1 MKNGWRGRRARRA
14 ADQGASCANHI
25 ILNMR
30 RKIIEP
36 VYKSKQHRQHR
47 RNSRSERQHL
57 PRRFFSDGE
66 AVTEKKVGR
75 IMLVGP
81 PGKSA
86 EINCVDRACFH
97 GGAPKI
103 LTKIVEKSRKQF
115 RSPFLVR
122 WLFSSSPIGSAP
134 PSSSFGAHHLSCAPT
149 TPPCHYTSLFRQSP
163 SLAHFLRATRRVF
176 GVPMEND
183 ELEANVIV
191 VDDDVQATWLEL
203 VPGQHQLPQPAPPY
217 GMSIVCCVEENGTTA
232 VDNLP
237 MVTVCVSGGGR
248 CPPPDSHRG
257 LQPRL
262 QPCGRPCAR
271 RGQPAA
277 PTPEASYLESLRY
290 SAPFS
295 PSRREGSLF

>member
-1 MKNGWRGRRARRA
+1 
-14 ADQGASCANHI
+14 
-25 ILNMR
+25 MR

-97 GGAPKI
+97 GGSENLNENRGKVTETI
-103 LTKIVEKSRKQF
+103 
-115 RSPFLVR
+115 PFTFFGSLALLVLPN
-122 WLFSSSPIGSAP
+122 WL
-134 PSSSFGAHHLSCAPT
+134 SSSFVLLRCPSPILRTHNAS
-149 TPPCHYTSLFRQSP
+149 PCHYTSLFRQSP
-163 SLAHFLRATRRVF
+163 SLAHFVRATRRVF

-237 MVTVCVSGGGR
+237 TVTVWWWKMPLR

-295 PSRREGSLF
+295 PSRLPHVERDHYFDL